1 MSKEVHENS
10 ESKDVK
16 ESKQES
22 ESYTSDEK
30 ERVQSASDR
39 IRSSWYTDG
48 ENDNSKNMVES
59 TKDKSYN
66 KEVDYSRPTHW
77 RSGMRDEVW
86 NDAKDDHGRVRDP
99 VSGIYM
105 SKDQPWHMGHKPG
118 YEFYK
123 HQRSARERG
132 ISREE
137 FLDEYYNS
145 KHYRPELP
153 KSNMSHKGEDV
164 TDEYFGD

>member
-48 ENDNSKNMVES
+48 ENDNSKGNG
-59 TKDKSYN
+59 
-66 KEVDYSRPTHW
+66 
-77 RSGMRDEVW
+77 RS
-86 NDAKDDHGRVRDP
+86 
-99 VSGIYM
+99 
-105 SKDQPWHMGHKPG
+105 
-118 YEFYK
+118 
-123 HQRSARERG
+123 
-132 ISREE
+132 
-137 FLDEYYNS
+137 
-145 KHYRPELP
+145 
-153 KSNMSHKGEDV
+153 
-164 TDEYFGD
+164 